1 MSSQSIP
8 HLQTYRHYNQNSQQ
22 INNNSQF
29 MSSQSIPPQQI
40 NNPLYRHDNPNSQQT
55 NDQQF
60 NNSNI
65 NPDQTID
72 PSNEPKR
79 KISEKSKN
87 KLDLLL
93 KACKES
99 ELSDQSNMDIIKEK
113 TKV

>member
-1 MSSQSIP
+1 MTNTNFNPKYFVNNGYPINGSINSKQTIGPSNQQSMTNTNFNP
-8 HLQTYRHYNQNSQQ
+8 KQTIHPSNQ
-22 INNNSQF
+22 
-29 MSSQSIPPQQI
+29 QSMI
-40 NNPLYRHDNPNSQQT
+40 
-55 NDQQF
+55 
-60 NNSNI
+60 NSNI

-79 KISEKSKN
+79 KINEKSKN